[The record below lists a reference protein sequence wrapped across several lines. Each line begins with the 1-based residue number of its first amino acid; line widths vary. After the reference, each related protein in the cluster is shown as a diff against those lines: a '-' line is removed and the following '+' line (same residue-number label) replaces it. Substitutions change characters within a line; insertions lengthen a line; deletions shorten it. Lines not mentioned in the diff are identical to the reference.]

1 VQKPARKGDPDIIA
15 RQKAMA
21 RKSDGGDRAGVFGIG
36 NSPGADSGMY
46 DPGITV
52 SEGNRTVR

>member
-1 VQKPARKGDPDIIA
+1 VQKPARKGDCDIIA

-21 RKSDGGDRAGVFGIG
+21 RKSDRGDRARAFGIG
-36 NSPGADSGMY
+36 NSPDADSGMY
-46 DPGITV
+46 DPRITV